1 MSIKVGHKRSNRRTQ
16 SIMAKNKETS
26 TRGAGK
32 GQKLLSG
39 TRDQLVK
46 DLQHVHKLFPTAVP
60 DRDFYRKHGKY
71 ADAAW
76 KEHFPRFKDFVAA
89 AKPTLTPFAAACRY
103 FEQGVK
109 LLEQHG
115 KHLNEQEIRELY
127 LIFEEVGGL
136 VPALNDYLNKM
147 DDEIFARMNAEDEA
161 EEKRLKQPK

>member
-1 MSIKVGHKRSNRRTQ
+1 MSKQ
-16 SIMAKNKETS
+16 TS

-39 TRDQLVK
+39 TRDQLIK
-46 DLQHVHKLFPTAVP
+46 DLQRVHKVFPTAVP
-60 DRDFYRKHGKY
+60 DRDFYRQHGKY

-115 KHLNEQEIRELY
+115 KHLSGTLGEQEIEELY
-127 LIFEEVGGL
+127 LIFCGTDLVSTLEEHS
-136 VPALNDYLNKM
+136 NKVT
-147 DDEIFARMNAEDEA
+147 DEILAKMEAEDEA